1 MAQSR
6 RPVAS
11 KVALDLLYWAMR
23 LAPYRLNSIMAIEMA
38 PEAGACFSFDN
49 FMSCITIA
57 KRPCCGPLKTKP
69 SYNIVSLQC
78 IDLVWLMTFIS
89 CAMGSGE
96 KIIEEEA
103 KNACARHSGIRL
115 SIIDKVDNSLPCT
128 TCNTLRYDLSWGLL
142 YRRLLHSPVSW
153 AHGAQPR
160 LRLPWPCWPWLSRCI
175 SRPAFSRYSRGPLAW
190 PSETWERSCALV
202 S

>member
-1 MAQSR
+1 MLPYSLSLPPTAWVSGTKHSAQRKR
-6 RPVAS
+6 RKMRS
-11 KVALDLLYWAMR
+11 KRA
-23 LAPYRLNSIMAIEMA
+23 
-38 PEAGACFSFDN
+38 AGA
-49 FMSCITIA
+49 
-57 KRPCCGPLKTKP
+57 
-69 SYNIVSLQC
+69 
-78 IDLVWLMTFIS
+78 FIS
-89 CAMGSGE
+89 CAVGSGE